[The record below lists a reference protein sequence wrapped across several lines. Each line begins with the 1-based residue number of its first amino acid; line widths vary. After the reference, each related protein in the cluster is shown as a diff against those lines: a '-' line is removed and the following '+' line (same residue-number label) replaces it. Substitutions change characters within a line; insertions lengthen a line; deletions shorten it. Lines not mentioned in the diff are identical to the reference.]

1 MWVAVAERGVWE
13 ELIVFVALEYR
24 GRHLSLNDS
33 ISTVRQFL
41 QIRSLRVT
49 QKKAGEA
56 TAPLRVPGAE
66 NASATDDRLEIRQLW
81 HYPGHWPQDLLIQP
95 SKITLQRHDRR
106 FRQKCQIRNHPHIPY
121 ILTQQNGLEPPIDM
135 SNRHC
140 RRIRYTFSVRLDR
153 KTR

>member
-66 NASATDDRLEIRQLW
+66 NASATDDRLEIRQL
-81 HYPGHWPQDLLIQP
+81 
-95 SKITLQRHDRR
+95 
-106 FRQKCQIRNHPHIPY
+106 
-121 ILTQQNGLEPPIDM
+121 
-135 SNRHC
+135 
-140 RRIRYTFSVRLDR
+140 
-153 KTR
+153 